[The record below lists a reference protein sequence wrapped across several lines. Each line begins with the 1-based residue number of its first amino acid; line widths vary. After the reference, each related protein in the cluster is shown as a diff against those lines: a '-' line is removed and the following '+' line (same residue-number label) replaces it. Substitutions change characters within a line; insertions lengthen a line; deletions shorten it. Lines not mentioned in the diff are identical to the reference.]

1 MPIHTASHHRAVCLT
16 SLLSAIATA
25 GWLAPLVAA
34 GPEGAAAIQQ
44 AAAPPASAG
53 PCAAP
58 PRAFGSAEKSAVS
71 MEGKIYLLPEGTLAL
86 PDFSQLTSVGSI
98 YTSAWDVAPRSFSDG
113 FPGVTDRFE
122 WFAIDYQGSIYVPVA
137 GAYHFRLGS
146 DDGAILSLD
155 GKEVINN
162 DHMHPYM
169 EAQGDDQLAQ
179 GVHTFRL
186 SYFQGPRYFVG
197 LRLWV
202 TPPGGVQK
210 ILELADFDKDVAD
223 ARRLLGV
230 TEDAKQIHV
239 KFGSEILFDTGKYD
253 LKPAADGALG
263 ELAQLIHS
271 YAGYPVL
278 IEGHTDNVGTKTLNQ
293 TLSENRAAAVK
304 TWLVT
309 QGHVPEGCL
318 TTRGYGATRPI
329 APNSTAQGRQKN
341 RRVEVS
347 LTKPAGGSDDRP

>member
-1 MPIHTASHHRAVCLT
+1 VPHRRPVFVASLI
-16 SLLSAIATA
+16 SAIAAA
-25 GWLAPLVAA
+25 GWIAHVVAA
-34 GPEGAAAIQQ
+34 GPERPAVIQRAAG
-44 AAAPPASAG
+44 PPPSSTA

-58 PRAFGSAEKSAVS
+58 AHPFGSAERTAVS
-71 MEGKIYLLPEGTLAL
+71 MEGRIYDLPQGAGQL
-86 PDFSQLTSVGSI
+86 PDFSQLKSVGSI
-98 YTSAWDVAPRSFSDG
+98 YTSAWDVAPRSFTDG

-122 WFAIDYQGSIYVPVA
+122 WFAIDYQGSIYVPA
-137 GAYHFRLGS
+137 TGAYHFRLGS
-146 DDGAILSLD
+146 DDGAILYLD
-155 GKEVINN
+155 GREVINN

-169 EAQGDDQLAQ
+169 EAQGDAQLTQ
-179 GVHTFRL
+179 GMHAFRL
-186 SYFQGPRYFVG
+186 SYFQGPRDFVG

-210 ILELADFDKDVAD
+210 IFELADFDKDVAD
-223 ARRLLGV
+223 NRRLLGV

-253 LKPAADGALG
+253 LKPAANEALG

-271 YAGYPVL
+271 YPGYPIL
-278 IEGHTDNVGTKTLNQ
+278 IEGHTDNVGTKALNQ

-304 TWLVT
+304 NWLVT

-318 TTRGYGATRPI
+318 TTKGYGATRPI
-329 APNSTAQGRQKN
+329 ASNSTQKGRQKN

-347 LTKPAGGSDDRP
+347 LSKPAGSGSDNWP